1 MNRMSYIVDTV
12 ELRKL
17 LIDKNIDSISAFA
30 ELSGV
35 GRDTVSGVLK
45 GEIRPSTAVMDKFI
59 AALELEPAAA
69 GSIFLSP
76 TYGMRKFSKVKHYA
90 GVQIQQCNNQD
101 SWFGESGTS

>member
-69 GSIFLSP
+69 GRIFFKPNL
-76 TYGMRKFSKVKHYA
+76 RNA
-90 GVQIQQCNNQD
+90 
-101 SWFGESGTS
+101 